1 MQLSTYLTLKAEPG
15 LTTVLLALA
24 RACSQISNRVR
35 GGKTEEIHGEPL
47 TRNIQGEAQK
57 NLDIVANDIVLG
69 VLRHAPVAAAASEE
83 LDDFV
88 PLRALSPAAPYV
100 VLFDPLDGSS
110 NIEVNV
116 SIGTIFSILR
126 APAIGAPRTAAL
138 EDFLQPGRNQVAA
151 GYAIYGPRTELVL
164 TVDAEVRVFA
174 FHPTSGDWI
183 MVDREITIA
192 PACREFAINASNAR
206 HWARPVRRYVDDCLA
221 GKEGPRGKDFNMR
234 WIASMV
240 ADVHRILIR
249 GGVFLYPW
257 DARDPQRPG
266 KLRLMYEANPMAL
279 LVERAGGAAFEGR
292 ASILDVPPTGL
303 HQRVSVMLGSA
314 EEIEV
319 LRGLHHDFEA
329 ELAG

>member
-151 GYAIYGPRTELVL
+151 GYAIYGPRT
-164 TVDAEVRVFA
+164 
-174 FHPTSGDWI
+174 
-183 MVDREITIA
+183 
-192 PACREFAINASNAR
+192 
-206 HWARPVRRYVDDCLA
+206 
-221 GKEGPRGKDFNMR
+221 
-234 WIASMV
+234 
-240 ADVHRILIR
+240 
-249 GGVFLYPW
+249 
-257 DARDPQRPG
+257 
-266 KLRLMYEANPMAL
+266 
-279 LVERAGGAAFEGR
+279 
-292 ASILDVPPTGL
+292 
-303 HQRVSVMLGSA
+303 
-314 EEIEV
+314 
-319 LRGLHHDFEA
+319 
-329 ELAG
+329 